1 MKALLEDN
9 ATGGATPVDVS
20 IKHEGDKTRIVF
32 QRKGLSMSL
41 IVGSDDLAHA
51 CEGPDD
57 GR

>member
-1 MKALLEDN
+1 MRALLEDN
-9 ATGGATPVDVS
+9 ATGGATLVDVS

-41 IVGSDDLAHA
+41 TVGSDDFAHA
-51 CEGPDD
+51 CEKPDD

>member
-32 QRKGLSMSL
+32 QWKGLSMSL
-41 IVGSDDLAHA
+41 TVGSAEFAHE
-51 CEGPDD
+51 CKEPDD

>member
-9 ATGGATPVDVS
+9 ATGGATLVDVS

-51 CEGPDD
+51 CEEPDD